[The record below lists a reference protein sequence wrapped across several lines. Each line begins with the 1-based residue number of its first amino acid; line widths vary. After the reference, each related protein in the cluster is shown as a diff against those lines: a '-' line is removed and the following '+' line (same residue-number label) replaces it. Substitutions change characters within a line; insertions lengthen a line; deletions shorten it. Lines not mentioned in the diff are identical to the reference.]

1 MALSELSAFLVL
13 QFPNFDDVAFSIWIF
28 DIRWYALA
36 YIAGLLLAW
45 LYCRWMTKL
54 PPQRLKPVD
63 FDDFLLWATLGVV
76 LGGRLGYVL
85 FYKPGYYLQNPVE
98 ILVIWQGGMSFH
110 GGMLGVLAA
119 ILLFT
124 RSRGVSYFTLS
135 DIVGAATPI
144 GLFLGRIANFI
155 NGELFGRPADASAV
169 PWAMVF
175 PHPEAGHIPRHP
187 SQIYEALL
195 EGLLLFVVLYIMVR
209 RGALQRTGLI
219 SGVFMMGY
227 AVTRSTAELFREPD
241 SYLGFIVQGLTMG
254 QLLSLP
260 MFLVG
265 LWVTLWALRRRA

>member
-85 FYKPGYYLQNPVE
+85 FYKPGYYLQNPLE

-155 NGELFGRPADASAV
+155 NGELFGRPADASSV

-175 PHPEAGHIPRHP
+175 PHPEAGPIPRHP

-195 EGLLLFVVLYIMVR
+195 EGLLLFLVLYIMVR

-241 SYLGFIVQGLTMG
+241 SYLGFIIQGLTMG

-265 LWVTLWALRRRA
+265 LWVTIWALRRRA

>member
-98 ILVIWQGGMSFH
+98 ILAIWQGGMSFH

-175 PHPEAGHIPRHP
+175 PHPEAGPIPRHP

-241 SYLGFIVQGLTMG
+241 SYLGFIVHGLTMG

-265 LWVTLWALRRRA
+265 LWVTIWALRRRA

>member
-1 MALSELSAFLVL
+1 MAETLTPIFLVL
-13 QFPNFDDVAFSIWIF
+13 QHPNFDPVAVSIWIF
-28 DIRWYALA
+28 DVRWYALA
-36 YIAGLLLAW
+36 YIAGLILAW

-54 PPQRLKPVD
+54 PPNRLKPVD

-85 FYKPGYYLQNPVE
+85 FYKPGYYLQNPLE
-98 ILVIWQGGMSFH
+98 ILIIWQGGMSFH

-144 GLFLGRIANFI
+144 GLLLGRVANFI
-155 NGELFGRPADASAV
+155 NGELFGRAADPEAV
-169 PWAMVF
+169 PWAMIF
-175 PHPEAGHIPRHP
+175 PHPEAGPIARHP
-187 SQIYEALL
+187 SQLYEALL
-195 EGLLLFVVLYIMVR
+195 EGLLLFIVLYLMVR

-227 AVTRSTAELFREPD
+227 AVTRSVAEIYREPD
-241 SYLGFIVQGLTMG
+241 AFLGFIVQGITMG
-254 QLLSLP
+254 QVLSLP

-265 LWVTLWALRRRA
+265 LLVTVWALRQRA

>member
-28 DIRWYALA
+28 DVRWYALA

-45 LYCRWMTKL
+45 LYCRWMTRL

-169 PWAMVF
+169 PWAMIF
-175 PHPEAGHIPRHP
+175 PHPEAGPIPRHP

-195 EGLLLFVVLYIMVR
+195 EGLLLFLVLYIMVR

-265 LWVTLWALRRRA
+265 LWVTIWALRRRA

>member
-45 LYCRWMTKL
+45 LYCRWMTRL

-85 FYKPGYYLQNPVE
+85 FYKPGYYLQNPLE

-175 PHPEAGHIPRHP
+175 PHPEAGPIPRHP

-195 EGLLLFVVLYIMVR
+195 EGLLLFLVLYIMVR

-265 LWVTLWALRRRA
+265 LWVTIWALRRRA

>member
-45 LYCRWMTKL
+45 LYCRWMTRL
-54 PPQRLKPVD
+54 QPQRLKPVD

-85 FYKPGYYLQNPVE
+85 FYKPGYYLQNPLE

-169 PWAMVF
+169 PWAMIF
-175 PHPEAGHIPRHP
+175 PHPEAGPIPRHP

-195 EGLLLFVVLYIMVR
+195 EGLLLFLVLYIMVR

-265 LWVTLWALRRRA
+265 LWVTIWALRRRA